1 MESMM
6 DGKDTRK
13 KEQWY
18 YRDGETPV
26 GPFDLEGLEKLFN
39 AGMINDSTLI
49 RHGQSRQW
57 TEYAAL
63 NDDTTE
69 HTDETSHLTD
79 ELSFSTQGSQTENRT
94 THESTISEQNEGLG
108 NNQQIDTTQP
118 SINHWPLEPV
128 TPWRRYGARIL
139 DLSLNGVF
147 GWFIIG
153 TSFYQLAP
161 VSADRFFA
169 SMNPV
174 MDILLTVLVGIVITG
189 ILIGFSGSS
198 IGKWVFGIRV
208 TDVEGRPI
216 GVIAGIIRDLSVW
229 IKGLGFGLPIISLIT
244 MYLSYQRLKEKGTT
258 SWDESGNYR
267 VSHRPSGPFQYVLNI
282 IGIMLILF
290 INAFVRSLEQI

>member
-1 MESMM
+1 M
-6 DGKDTRK
+6 DGKDTMI

-18 YRDGETPV
+18 YRDGDTPV
-26 GPFDLEGLEKLFN
+26 GPFDLEGLERLFK

-49 RHGQSRQW
+49 RHGHSRQW
-57 TEYAAL
+57 TEYAAI
-63 NDDTTE
+63 NDDTIE
-69 HTDETSHLTD
+69 HSDETSSPTD
-79 ELSFSTQGSQTENRT
+79 DSSFFTQHSQTENRT
-94 THESTISEQNEGLG
+94 IHESTISEQNEGLG

-139 DLSLNGVF
+139 DLSLNGVL

-153 TSFYQLAP
+153 TAFYQLAP
-161 VSADRFFA
+161 VSADRFFTT
-169 SMNPV
+169 MNPV
-174 MDILLTVLVGIVITG
+174 MDIMLTVIVGIVITG

-208 TDVEGRPI
+208 TDTDGRPI
-216 GVIAGIIRDLSVW
+216 GVVAGIIRDLSVW

-244 MYLSYQRLKEKGTT
+244 MYLGYQRLNEKGAT
-258 SWDESGNYR
+258 SWDESGGYL
-267 VSHRPSGPFQYVLNI
+267 VAHRPSGAFQYILNI
-282 IGIMLILF
+282 IGILLILF